1 MNIKHAY
8 MNSFMNSS
16 QFNKKR
22 TQLNICTDLL
32 QWAEADKTYI
42 KFIIIG
48 KEIWVYR
55 YNVEPMSHSSSRLK
69 KKCYRADKM

>member
-8 MNSFMNSS
+8 MNSFINSS

-22 TQLNICTDLL
+22 TQLNICTDLQ
-32 QWAEADKTYI
+32 QWTEGDKNDI

-48 KEIWVYR
+48 KETWVYR
-55 YNVEPMSHSSSRLK
+55 YNVEPKSQSSSRLK
-69 KKCYRADKM
+69 NKCDRADQM